1 MASVYGL
8 VCVQYAN
15 GGVRSNPQPHLH
27 ITRVR
32 KFGTVSSQLLLQFSS
47 NHCGWRGNTVSATA
61 ELNELPAGHYPIVRS
76 RVESSAFV
84 DLGQSVS
91 VEQLN
96 CLAHHHADF
105 WVCFE
110 DAHSTP

>member
-1 MASVYGL
+1 MAPVYGL
-8 VCVQYAN
+8 VCVQNAN
-15 GGVRSNPQPHLH
+15 GSVRGNPQPHLH

-47 NHCGWRGNTVSATA
+47 NYCGWRRNTVAATA

-76 RVESSAFV
+76 AAGCSAFI
-84 DLGQSVS
+84 DLSQGVS

-105 WVCFE
+105 RV
-110 DAHSTP
+110 